1 MTKRATPLETRAIV
15 AMAGSLGFELDVNEM
30 SVEEKA
36 VVKRQIDTFK
46 EKYDLFQNG
55 LYYRLTDPFEQE
67 DYHAWEIV
75 SEDRSEALV
84 SAATMHA
91 GYNYPSYILK
101 VRGLKE
107 DAWYRLDDQIL
118 PGQAW
123 MEAGILL
130 PRQGEYESCMF
141 HLKEAENSRIVR
153 LWAVKNFW
161 LCTIMI
167 TVN

>member
-75 SEDRSEALV
+75 SEDRKSV
-84 SAATMHA
+84 
-91 GYNYPSYILK
+91 
-101 VRGLKE
+101 V
-107 DAWYRLDDQIL
+107 
-118 PGQAW
+118 
-123 MEAGILL
+123 
-130 PRQGEYESCMF
+130 
-141 HLKEAENSRIVR
+141 
-153 LWAVKNFW
+153 
-161 LCTIMI
+161 
-167 TVN
+167 

>member
-15 AMAGSLGFELDVNEM
+15 ELDVNEM

-84 SAATMHA
+84 SVATMHA

-101 VRGLKE
+101 ARGLKE

-123 MEAGILL
+123 MEADILL
-130 PRQGEYESCMF
+130 PRQGEYESCIF
-141 HLKEAENSRIVR
+141 I
-153 LWAVKNFW
+153 
-161 LCTIMI
+161 
-167 TVN
+167 